1 MNVDSAP
8 GAGSC
13 FQAWLPCSYTATS
26 SPADD
31 LAALPLGGGE
41 TLMVIDDE
49 RRQLLQDE
57 EILAALG
64 YEPIG
69 FVQGEDAL
77 VACRAAPKR
86 FDAVVIGHFTRA
98 TAALELAARL
108 HEIAPALPI
117 LLAATSVRAIGTN
130 ALIAAGISEVVGWPF
145 TSSEIAAAVKGCLAM
160 RRAR

>member
-13 FQAWLPCSYTATS
+13 FQAWLPCSYAATS
-26 SPADD
+26 SIGDD

-49 RRQLLQDE
+49 CRQLLQDE

-69 FVQGEDAL
+69 FVRGEDAL
-77 VACRAAPKR
+77 AACRAAPKR
-86 FDAVVIGHFTRA
+86 FDAVVIGHLTCA
-98 TAALELAARL
+98 MVALELAARL
-108 HEIAPALPI
+108 HEIVPALPI
-117 LLAATSVRAIGTN
+117 LLAATSVRGIGTN

-145 TSSEIAAAVKGCLAM
+145 TSSEIAAAVKGCLAV

>member
-1 MNVDSAP
+1 MNVESAP
-8 GAGSC
+8 GAGSS
-13 FQAWLPCSYTATS
+13 FQVWLPCCHTATA
-26 SPADD
+26 SPGDN

-69 FVQGEDAL
+69 FVRGEDAL
-77 VACRAAPKR
+77 AACRAAPKR

-98 TAALELAARL
+98 AVALELAAGL
-108 HEIAPALPI
+108 HEIAPTLPI
-117 LLAATSVRAIGTN
+117 LLAATSIRTIGTN

-145 TSSEIAAAVKGCLAM
+145 ASSEIAAAVKGCLAM